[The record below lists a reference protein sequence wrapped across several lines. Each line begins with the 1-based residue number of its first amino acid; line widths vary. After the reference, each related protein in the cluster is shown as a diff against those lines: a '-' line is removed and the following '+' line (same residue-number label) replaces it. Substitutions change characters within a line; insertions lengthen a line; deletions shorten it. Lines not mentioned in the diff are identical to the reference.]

1 MRRHGQTLRE
11 PSATDGEA
19 GAWPSSG
26 RSRTRVALVLGLA
39 LSVAAGA
46 GGAQE
51 APDTETGEATPAGP
65 AESLGPEPPGRLSLA
80 VTPSDAVVRVAKADG
95 LGAVPGT
102 ALEQF
107 ETVDHTAP
115 LRLAAGAYL
124 AYATRPGYRPGTES
138 FSIEALDDKEIA
150 IELER
155 ASSVLRIRIEPAD
168 AAIRIDGVAQTPG
181 ASSDGSCHPECLVD
195 GLYRQRHELE
205 VAREGFRSYRAALQL
220 PVLRDYELPGIVLE
234 RQEARLAFLG
244 LPDDAE
250 VTANGGP
257 LDVDRETTPPEAV
270 LVPGS
275 YELSVLHGGGG
286 HFETS
291 VRLGDRERREVEV
304 GLQPALVFLGV
315 PDTHA
320 ETAQAVQRTVDA
332 IRDQGAYTVLKAAG
346 GEAILQ
352 AAGIDAATLRTDPDR
367 AARELPWSEI
377 RKRFEGEAPATLYL
391 IAVPD
396 REQDAGRVD
405 LWWLGAHPGPAR
417 PDVRSVRLR
426 DGQPD
431 VDDLARL
438 DQALRT
444 PVRRQVPRL
453 GLTLLESL
461 TQNALAVAGVEVAS
475 PAYVAG
481 LAAGMELLTVNG
493 AEVESAADWRRAV
506 AALGAEDVLEVS
518 GAMPGGEPE
527 LYRIEPAWGWSMLD
541 PHDPAL
547 LPSAAAAQLVRQLQ
561 QPGDAPSWLIELD
574 LAAIL
579 MAQGDVEGAAR
590 LLRRVDAP
598 GRTGLGRE
606 TVAYMT
612 ALALSELAEHVDPEY
627 GNQASAAFHDLE
639 LAENSRLWSD
649 EGPSVATRSR
659 LQARTSLALAPPRTE
674 ILVGEYRAEARVGRS
689 DIVDLRFLVDG
700 RVQATT
706 TRSRPWAKLR
716 LGRYPSQQ
724 VIRVEGMGPEGRIVA
739 TDELIVNQQRG
750 DLRVRIEEPSA
761 GANVTGR
768 VQARAAVVVPKRRQ
782 VSLVEFRVGDEVQAE
797 LDRPPWI
804 TEIDV
809 PRRSSEGQ
817 PIFLTV
823 TATLD
828 DGSSTEDVRFLST
841 SALTDSIDVDLVELY
856 TTVLDRGNR
865 PVTGLERTDF
875 TVVEDGIRQEIA
887 EFARVQDL
895 PLTLGVT
902 IDTSASMDEVMEET
916 RRAAS
921 QFLANLIRPTDTA
934 FAVAFA
940 SRPHLLM
947 GQTSDLEAVV
957 DTIRGLRTGGQTALH
972 DALMTSLYYLRGVT
986 GRRALVLLSDGE
998 DTSSAAAFADVL
1010 EYARH
1015 SEVVIYAIGLGI
1027 GHNQAQLLANLDQIA
1042 SVTGGRAFL
1051 IDAARELRPVYR
1063 QIERELRSQYL
1074 LAYNSNQG
1082 RGGDDFRE
1090 VEVRVSDGRRAR
1102 TISGYYP

>member
-1 MRRHGQTLRE
+1 M
-11 PSATDGEA
+11 
-19 GAWPSSG
+19 
-26 RSRTRVALVLGLA
+26 
-39 LSVAAGA
+39 
-46 GGAQE
+46 
-51 APDTETGEATPAGP
+51 
-65 AESLGPEPPGRLSLA
+65 
-80 VTPSDAVVRVAKADG
+80 
-95 LGAVPGT
+95 
-102 ALEQF
+102 
-107 ETVDHTAP
+107 
-115 LRLAAGAYL
+115 
-124 AYATRPGYRPGTES
+124 
-138 FSIEALDDKEIA
+138 
-150 IELER
+150 
-155 ASSVLRIRIEPAD
+155 
-168 AAIRIDGVAQTPG
+168 
-181 ASSDGSCHPECLVD
+181 
-195 GLYRQRHELE
+195 
-205 VAREGFRSYRAALQL
+205 
-220 PVLRDYELPGIVLE
+220 
-234 RQEARLAFLG
+234 
-244 LPDDAE
+244 
-250 VTANGGP
+250 
-257 LDVDRETTPPEAV
+257 
-270 LVPGS
+270 
-275 YELSVLHGGGG
+275 
-286 HFETS
+286 
-291 VRLGDRERREVEV
+291 
-304 GLQPALVFLGV
+304 
-315 PDTHA
+315 
-320 ETAQAVQRTVDA
+320 
-332 IRDQGAYTVLKAAG
+332 
-346 GEAILQ
+346 
-352 AAGIDAATLRTDPDR
+352 
-367 AARELPWSEI
+367 
-377 RKRFEGEAPATLYL
+377 
-391 IAVPD
+391 
-396 REQDAGRVD
+396 
-405 LWWLGAHPGPAR
+405 
-417 PDVRSVRLR
+417 
-426 DGQPD
+426 
-431 VDDLARL
+431 
-438 DQALRT
+438 
-444 PVRRQVPRL
+444 
-453 GLTLLESL
+453 
-461 TQNALAVAGVEVAS
+461 
-475 PAYVAG
+475 
-481 LAAGMELLTVNG
+481 
-493 AEVESAADWRRAV
+493 
-506 AALGAEDVLEVS
+506 
-518 GAMPGGEPE
+518 
-527 LYRIEPAWGWSMLD
+527 
-541 PHDPAL
+541 
-547 LPSAAAAQLVRQLQ
+547 
-561 QPGDAPSWLIELD
+561 
-574 LAAIL
+574 
-579 MAQGDVEGAAR
+579 
-590 LLRRVDAP
+590 
-598 GRTGLGRE
+598 
-606 TVAYMT
+606 
-612 ALALSELAEHVDPEY
+612 
-627 GNQASAAFHDLE
+627 
-639 LAENSRLWSD
+639 
-649 EGPSVATRSR
+649 
-659 LQARTSLALAPPRTE
+659 
-674 ILVGEYRAEARVGRS
+674 
-689 DIVDLRFLVDG
+689 
-700 RVQATT
+700 
-706 TRSRPWAKLR
+706 
-716 LGRYPSQQ
+716 
-724 VIRVEGMGPEGRIVA
+724 
-739 TDELIVNQQRG
+739 
-750 DLRVRIEEPSA
+750 
-761 GANVTGR
+761 
-768 VQARAAVVVPKRRQ
+768 VVPKRRQ